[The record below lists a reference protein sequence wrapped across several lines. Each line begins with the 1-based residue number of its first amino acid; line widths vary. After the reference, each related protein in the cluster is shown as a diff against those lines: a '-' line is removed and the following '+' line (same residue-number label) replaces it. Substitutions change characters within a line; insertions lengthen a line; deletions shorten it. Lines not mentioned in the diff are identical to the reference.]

1 MLKKVSENI
10 INLLKH
16 FNYSEVDQKKFENFI
31 NIDVPS
37 EISGL
42 VDDDE
47 EKHIQIDREFLNNL
61 EDAIDELNDYLTEEI
76 DLDDINQRL
85 KESKNV

>member
-10 INLLKH
+10 INLLKY
-16 FNYSEVDQKKFENFI
+16 FKYTEIDSQKFDNFI
-31 NIDVPS
+31 DKDVPC

-47 EKHIQIDREFLNNL
+47 VKHIQIDRQLLSNL

-76 DLDDINQRL
+76 DLEDINRRL
-85 KESKNV
+85 KDRTK